1 MLLHIHEDMAQCKP
15 KLKKHLRFYE
25 DDLLESVLN
34 DALKVIENCNSL
46 LKEEVAKDFLTRYLR
61 EAFYGVYKI
70 EVQNK
75 LKGQSKYTL
84 LCQMLGMLKS
94 TGKVFT
100 LGTTSVDLAKA
111 LATIVE
117 KPKDESLKRY
127 IDEGSSDYRSPLSR
141 WTNQYVM
148 EQLGSMQ
155 ERLFVEVAYKQKQ

>member
-1 MLLHIHEDMAQCKP
+1 
-15 KLKKHLRFYE
+15 
-25 DDLLESVLN
+25 
-34 DALKVIENCNSL
+34 
-46 LKEEVAKDFLTRYLR
+46 
-61 EAFYGVYKI
+61 
-70 EVQNK
+70 
-75 LKGQSKYTL
+75 
-84 LCQMLGMLKS
+84 MLGMLKS

-117 KPKDESLKRY
+117 KPKEESLKRY

-141 WTNQYVM
+141 WTTQYVM